1 MQNRITT
8 TEIAKGQTDME
19 LLEDLEEILFLGWDK
34 TELLKMFR
42 KGHQGI
48 FITFTTQGGSNY

>member
-8 TEIAKGQTDME
+8 TEIAKGQTDTE

-34 TELLKMFR
+34 TETILLM
-42 KGHQGI
+42 
-48 FITFTTQGGSNY
+48 NY

>member
-8 TEIAKGQTDME
+8 TEIAKGQTDMEME

-34 TELLKMFR
+34 TETILLM
-42 KGHQGI
+42 
-48 FITFTTQGGSNY
+48 NY